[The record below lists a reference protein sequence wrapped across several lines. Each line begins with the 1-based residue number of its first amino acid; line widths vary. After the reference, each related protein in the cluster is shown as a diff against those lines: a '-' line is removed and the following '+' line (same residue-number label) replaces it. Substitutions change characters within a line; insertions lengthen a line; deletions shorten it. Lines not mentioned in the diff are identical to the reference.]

1 MTRGSLCI
9 LSHLE
14 SPELDAMARDM
25 PGLRFVTIPED
36 GPLPEGTRG
45 DACLTFAWGSPNMA
59 DVVATGVRWVHT
71 IGTGVDRFPLDA
83 VAGTPLTCSRGASAI
98 PISEWTLA
106 MLLAFEKQIPE
117 RWVNKPPEQWHI
129 ADLGGLHGRTLGLI
143 GLGGIAQAVAQR
155 ALAFGMRTLAY
166 RRRPELPSPIE
177 GVEIVGDLTRLLES
191 SDHVVVAASAT
202 PQTHH
207 MINAERLAQMKPG
220 AHLVNVA
227 RGSLLDQEALR
238 GALDRGTLARAS
250 LDVCEPEPLP
260 ADHWLYSHPKV
271 RLSAHVSWSMPDALP
286 MLFGSFRTNLRHFLA
301 GEPLEGL
308 VDLDQG
314 Y

>member
-1 MTRGSLCI
+1 
-9 LSHLE
+9 
-14 SPELDAMARDM
+14 
-25 PGLRFVTIPED
+25 
-36 GPLPEGTRG
+36 
-45 DACLTFAWGSPNMA
+45 
-59 DVVATGVRWVHT
+59 
-71 IGTGVDRFPLDA
+71 
-83 VAGTPLTCSRGASAI
+83 
-98 PISEWTLA
+98 
-106 MLLAFEKQIPE
+106 
-117 RWVNKPPEQWHI
+117 
-129 ADLGGLHGRTLGLI
+129 
-143 GLGGIAQAVAQR
+143 
-155 ALAFGMRTLAY
+155 
-166 RRRPELPSPIE
+166 
-177 GVEIVGDLTRLLES
+177 
-191 SDHVVVAASAT
+191 
-202 PQTHH
+202 